1 MKNIS
6 RAAIE
11 LLKNGEDFVQA
22 TILSSEGSTPRGS
35 GTSMLLKKDGDI
47 IGTIGGGPLEGNVM
61 ATAPEVFAEKKSL
74 VRSYVFDGNDAAA
87 VGAIC
92 GGSAT
97 VLIDY
102 IKASD
107 GDNLTFFEELYD
119 AVCSGSRS
127 RIVTIVPESG
137 DFDARTQCVWFSDG
151 TLAGTGG
158 CDSEIIGVLE
168 ESGGSYHAFT
178 CLENRLIYI
187 TPVGT
192 NGTVYIF
199 GAGHCGQKLS
209 DVLYPVGFETVVI
222 DDREEFCNV
231 TRFPNADRL
240 LVPENIELP
249 FGDTSFDG
257 DSYIVIVTRGHA
269 HDETVLR
276 HALRTDAYYI
286 GMIGSSKKRKTLY
299 ERLLADG
306 YKQEDLD
313 RVYSPI
319 GLDIGADSPEEIAIS
334 IAGELIK
341 ARAKKR
347 GE

>member
-22 TILSSEGSTPRGS
+22 TILSSEGSTPRGA
-35 GTSMLLKKDGDI
+35 GTSMLLKKDGSI
-47 IGTIGGGPLEGNVM
+47 IGTVGGGPLEGNIM
-61 ATAPEVFAEKKSL
+61 TTAPEVFADKKAL

-102 IKASD
+102 IKAD
-107 GDNLTFFEELYD
+107 NDNNLTFFEELLD
-119 AVCSGSRS
+119 AACSGSRS
-127 RIVTIVPESG
+127 RIVTIVPQSG
-137 DFDARTQCVWFSDG
+137 DFAERKQCLWLSDG
-151 TLAGTGG
+151 SLAGTGG
-158 CDSEIIGVLE
+158 CDGEIIGILE
-168 ESGGSYHAFT
+168 ESGDAYHAFT
-178 CLENRLIYI
+178 CLENRLVYL

-209 DVLYPVGFETVVI
+209 DVLYPIGFETVVI
-222 DDREEFCNV
+222 DDREEFCNA
-231 TRFPNADRL
+231 TRFPSADRL
-240 LVPENIELP
+240 LVPETIEKP
-249 FGDTSFDG
+249 FGEIDFDG

-269 HDETVLR
+269 HDEIVLR
-276 HALRTDAYYI
+276 HALKTAAYYI
-286 GMIGSSKKRKTLY
+286 GMIGSSKKRKKLY
-299 ERLLADG
+299 DNLLSEG
-306 YKQEDLD
+306 YTQQDLD

-341 ARAKKR
+341 VRAKKR

>member
-6 RAAIE
+6 KTALE
-11 LLKNGEDFVQA
+11 LLKSGEDFVQA
-22 TILSSEGSTPRGS
+22 TILSSEGSTPRGA
-35 GTSMLLKKDGDI
+35 GTSMLIKKDGAI
-47 IGTIGGGPLEGNVM
+47 IGTVGGGPLEGNIM
-61 ATAPEVFAEKKSL
+61 ATAPEVFAGEKAI

-102 IKASD
+102 IKAADS
-107 GDNLTFFEELYD
+107 DNLTFFEELYD
-119 AVCSGSRS
+119 AARSGSRS
-127 RIVTIVPESG
+127 RIVTIVPQSG
-137 DFDARTQCVWFSDG
+137 DFAERKQCLWLSDG
-151 TLAGTGG
+151 SLAGTGG
-158 CDSEIIGVLE
+158 CDSEIVGILE
-168 ESGGSYHAFT
+168 ESGDSYHAFT
-178 CLENRLIYI
+178 CLENRLIYV

-209 DVLYPVGFETVVI
+209 DVLYTIGFETVVI
-222 DDREEFCNV
+222 DDREEFCNA

-240 LVPENIELP
+240 IVPEEIQKP
-249 FGDTSFDG
+249 FDDTVFDG

-269 HDETVLR
+269 HDELVLR
-276 HALRTDAYYI
+276 HALKTDAYYI
-286 GMIGSSKKRKTLY
+286 GMIGSSKKRGALY
-299 ERLLADG
+299 ARLLADG
-306 YKQEDLD
+306 YTQSHLD
-313 RVYSPI
+313 RIHSPI

-334 IAGELIK
+334 IAGELIQT
-341 ARAKKR
+341 RAKKR